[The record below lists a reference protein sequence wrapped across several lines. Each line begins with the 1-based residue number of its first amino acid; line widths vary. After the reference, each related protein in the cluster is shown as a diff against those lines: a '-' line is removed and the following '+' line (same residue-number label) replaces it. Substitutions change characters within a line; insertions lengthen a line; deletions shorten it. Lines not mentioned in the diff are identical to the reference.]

1 MSQEN
6 DKVLNA
12 EKGQK
17 ENQKIKRRKLKIK
30 LKKKKMKS
38 NYISLISIRGF

>member
-1 MSQEN
+1 MSQES

-17 ENQKIKRRKLKIK
+17 ENQKN
-30 LKKKKMKS
+30 KKKKVK
-38 NYISLISIRGF
+38 NQIEKKKWKAITFP